1 MTFSAIFSRAARAAA
16 ALVLALSLGA
26 VPAHAGRRVDEFSSG
41 FWTTYAYQNDD
52 GSFGHC
58 GMETRFDDGLMLAI
72 LLATNGVNIVMLN
85 DAWRLKPGGRSSM
98 TVRIDRRYSNALPVG
113 FAGDDAM
120 IAGIGFDPEFWS
132 AFKAGLEM
140 RLELADGRSWNVSL
154 KGSNKATQAL
164 TLCYDLYSPEG
175 RKGMFK

>member
-1 MTFSAIFSRAARAAA
+1 MAIVA
-16 ALVLALSLGA
+16 ALALLAPVLA
-26 VPAHAGRRVDEFSSG
+26 VPASAGRRVDEFSSG

-72 LLATNGVNIVMLN
+72 LLAANGVNIVMLN
-85 DAWRLKPGGRSSM
+85 DAWRLKPGGSSAL
-98 TVRIDRRYSNALPVG
+98 TVRIDRRYSHSLPVG
-113 FAGDDAM
+113 FAGNDAM
-120 IAGIGFDPEFWS
+120 IAAIGFDPKFWD
-132 AFKAGLEM
+132 AFKAGLKM
-140 RLELADGRSWNVSL
+140 RLDLADGRTWNVSL